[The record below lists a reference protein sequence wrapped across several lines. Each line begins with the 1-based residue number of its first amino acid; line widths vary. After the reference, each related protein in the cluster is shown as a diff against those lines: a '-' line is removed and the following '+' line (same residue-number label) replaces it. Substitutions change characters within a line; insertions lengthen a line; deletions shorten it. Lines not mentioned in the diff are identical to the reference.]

1 MQRILVI
8 DDDPAVTRL
17 LKRGLFYEG
26 FSVIL
31 AGSGEAGLT
40 LARDYPPD
48 LVVLD
53 IVLPGIDG
61 LEVLRRLHAADPQLP
76 ILILTAKDAPADQ
89 VLGLESGADD
99 YVVKP
104 FIFAVLLARV
114 RALLR
119 RQHAEHPSVL
129 TFTDLALDRSSRQ
142 VRRGQREIV
151 LTSLEFKLLQTF
163 LEHPQQLLA
172 KDTLLSLVWG
182 ADFGVSRNLVEVYVK
197 QLRQK
202 FGGWGRAAVAA
213 YDPPRRL
220 HPAGSAG
227 RTTGRRTGRSAAI
240 FSKPSAL
247 PQVPHRK
254 SRYDTVKTMKRFGDT
269 SRSPSVHTGWSRGTA
284 EPTRLRKGGPGTV
297 RRAPRSYR
305 TRSRVI
311 LLLYSPDVRR
321 NPRNNCAA
329 TRTLVF
335 QRGPP

>member
-26 FSVIL
+26 FSVIV

-53 IVLPGIDG
+53 IMLPGIDG
-61 LEVLRRLHAADPQLP
+61 LEVLRWLRAVDSELP

-89 VLGLESGADD
+89 VLGLEAGADD

-104 FIFAVLLARV
+104 FIFIVLLARV

-129 TFTDLALDRSSRQ
+129 TFTDLAIDTRSHE
-142 VRRGQREIV
+142 VRRGEHEIV

-163 LEHPQQLLA
+163 LEHPQQVLA
-172 KDTLLSLVWG
+172 KDRLLGLVWG
-182 ADFGVSRNLVEVYVK
+182 VDFGGSPNVVEVYVK

-202 FGGWGRAAVAA
+202 LEADGA
-213 YDPPRRL
+213 PRLL
-220 HPAGSAG
+220 HTLRGAGYVLRETPAGAH
-227 RTTGRRTGRSAAI
+227 
-240 FSKPSAL
+240 PS
-247 PQVPHRK
+247 
-254 SRYDTVKTMKRFGDT
+254 ST
-269 SRSPSVHTGWSRGTA
+269 SSLN
-284 EPTRLRKGGPGTV
+284 E
-297 RRAPRSYR
+297 
-305 TRSRVI
+305 SRV
-311 LLLYSPDVRR
+311 LL
-321 NPRNNCAA
+321 
-329 TRTLVF
+329 
-335 QRGPP
+335 G

>member
-31 AGSGEAGLT
+31 AGSGEAGLI

-114 RALLR
+114 RTLLR

-202 FGGWGRAAVAA
+202 LEGGGE
-213 YDPPRRL
+213 PRLL
-220 HPAGSAG
+220 HTLRGAGYVLREAPACVQA
-227 RTTGRRTGRSAAI
+227 
-240 FSKPSAL
+240 
-247 PQVPHRK
+247 
-254 SRYDTVKTMKRFGDT
+254 
-269 SRSPSVHTGWSRGTA
+269 
-284 EPTRLRKGGPGTV
+284 
-297 RRAPRSYR
+297 
-305 TRSRVI
+305 
-311 LLLYSPDVRR
+311 
-321 NPRNNCAA
+321 NP
-329 TRTLVF
+329 L
-335 QRGPP
+335 QLE

>member
-31 AGSGEAGLT
+31 AGSGEAGLA

-61 LEVLRRLHAADPQLP
+61 IEVLRRLHAADPLLP
-76 ILILTAKDAPADQ
+76 VLILTAKDAPADQ

-104 FIFAVLLARV
+104 FIFTVLLARV

-129 TFTDLALDRSSRQ
+129 TFTDLAIDTSSHQ
-142 VRRGQREIV
+142 VRRGEREVV
-151 LTSLEFKLLQTF
+151 LTSLEFKLLQAF
-163 LEHPQQLLA
+163 LEHPQQVLA
-172 KDTLLSLVWG
+172 KDTLLGLVWG
-182 ADFGVSRNLVEVYVK
+182 ADFGGSQNVVEVYVK

-202 FGGWGRAAVAA
+202 LEAGGEPRLLHTIRGAGYVLREAPAARPADEPD
-213 YDPPRRL
+213 DPQL
-220 HPAGSAG
+220 SSANPQ
-227 RTTGRRTGRSAAI
+227 RSLKSPTGN
-240 FSKPSAL
+240 
-247 PQVPHRK
+247 
-254 SRYDTVKTMKRFGDT
+254 
-269 SRSPSVHTGWSRGTA
+269 RGTI
-284 EPTRLRKGGPGTV
+284 L
-297 RRAPRSYR
+297 
-305 TRSRVI
+305 SR
-311 LLLYSPDVRR
+311 
-321 NPRNNCAA
+321 
-329 TRTLVF
+329 
-335 QRGPP
+335 Q